1 MREKILFDDGWKFH
15 LGDIPVPDPVEKGPV
30 YMQAKTERKRIGPA
44 SVHYVADS
52 DDYSTER
59 ELNPVRWE
67 SVTLPHDYVVG
78 QTPDKRYNNALGFFK
93 YENAWYRKTF
103 TVSKSDRDKRICLYF
118 DGVAVQATVYF
129 NGCLMGH
136 NFSGYTGFEIDITD
150 YVEFDCENVLAVYVD
165 ATSSHEGWWYEGGGI
180 YRHVWLVK
188 TDKVSVDLFGLYV
201 RPEYK
206 GDRWDLSVTNT
217 VRNDRAET
225 VGATVKTEI
234 LDGNRAILTLSGE
247 CELAPMS
254 KGEIAFSGEIKSP
267 RLWSVDDPYQYRA
280 VTKVYRDGALCDAC
294 ESRFGFRYFAWSPE
308 TGFTVNGKKTFLNGV
323 CAHEDFGLTG
333 KAVADNIRK
342 YKIGL
347 IKEMG
352 ANAYRC
358 THYPQTA
365 ETMDAL
371 DEAGLIVMAETRWF
385 ESTKEGL
392 EQLETLIKRD
402 RNRPSVFFW
411 SVGNE
416 EPKQTTDAG
425 RRISRRMIEKIRQL
439 DPTRWITCAVSNDP
453 DKATVYDDLDV
464 IGINYNHWNYDAVH
478 KNHPDKM
485 IVASECCAT
494 GTTRGWYYDDDP
506 QKGYFNAVDHDTN
519 EWFIG
524 RENTWRL
531 FRDRP
536 YISGAF
542 QWIAFEHRGECTWPR
557 VCSQSGAIDLFMQ
570 KKDAFYQNQ
579 TLFISDRPLIH
590 VLPHWN
596 REGEEGE
603 PIRVVAYTNCEEAEL
618 FVNGKS
624 FGKVK
629 IDRPGHAE
637 WSVPYVPGTIKAVGY
652 NGGTPVA
659 GDACRTTKNPV
670 GLALK
675 LENEIEKANGRDVAL
690 VTCTCVDE
698 DGLEVPD
705 ANPFVRFTPNRL
717 GRIVGTGSDVSDHVP
732 VTCPDRKMRAGRIA
746 VAVAIGEVAGTF
758 TLRAEADGLTPAVL
772 KITLK

>member
-1 MREKILFDDGWKFH
+1 MREKILFDDDWKFH
-15 LGDIPVPDPVEKGPV
+15 LGDIPVADPVGKGPV

-52 DDYSTER
+52 DDYSTKR
-59 ELNPVRWE
+59 ELNPTRWE
-67 SVTLPHDYVVG
+67 DVTLPHDYMIG
-78 QTPDKRYNNALGFFK
+78 RTPDPRYNNALGYFK

-103 TVSKSDRDKRICLYF
+103 TVAKADKDKRICLYF
-118 DGVAVQATVYF
+118 DGVAVLATVYL

-150 YVEFDCENVLAVYVD
+150 YVEFDRENVLAVYVD
-165 ATSSHEGWWYEGGGI
+165 ATSTHEGWWYEGGGI
-180 YRHVWLVK
+180 YRHVWLIK
-188 TDKVSVDLFGLYV
+188 TDKVALDLYGLYV
-201 RPEYK
+201 RPEFT
-206 GDRWDLSVTNT
+206 GDGWNLFVTNT
-217 VRNDRAET
+217 VRNDRAEPVT
-225 VGATVKTEI
+225 ATVKTEI
-234 LDGNRAILTLSGE
+234 LDGNKTVLSLTGE
-247 CELAPMS
+247 CELAPMT
-254 KGEIAFSGEIKSP
+254 KGDVQLVGAVGNPS
-267 RLWSVDDPYQYRA
+267 LWSVEDPHQYRA
-280 VTKVYRDGALCDAC
+280 VTKVYRDGALSDTY
-294 ESRFGFRYFAWSPE
+294 ETKFGFRTYAWSPE
-308 TGFTVNGKKTFLNGV
+308 EGFTVNGKKTFINGV

-333 KAVADNIRK
+333 KAVADNIRR

-352 ANAYRC
+352 ANGYRC

-392 EQLETLIKRD
+392 EQLETLIRRD

-416 EPKQTTDAG
+416 EPKQTTDSG
-425 RRISRRMIEKIRQL
+425 RRISRRMIETIRRL
-439 DPTRWITCAVSNDP
+439 DPSRWITCAVSNDP

-494 GTTRGWYYDDDP
+494 GTTRGWYFDDDP
-506 QKGYFNAVDHDTN
+506 QKGYFNAIDKDTN

-524 RENTWRL
+524 RENMWRF
-531 FRDRP
+531 FRDHP
-536 YISGAF
+536 YVSGGY

-557 VCSQSGAIDLFMQ
+557 LCSQSGAIDLFMQ

-579 TLFISDRPLIH
+579 TLFQSGRPLIH

-596 REGEEGE
+596 WEGYEGE
-603 PIRVVAYTNCEEAEL
+603 PVRVVAYTNCEEAEL

-624 FGKVK
+624 FGRRT

-637 WSVPYVPGTIKAVGY
+637 WSVPYTPGTVKAVGY
-652 NGGTPVA
+652 NGGNPVA
-659 GDACRTTKNPV
+659 GDAVRTTKKPV

-675 LENEIEKANGRDVAL
+675 LENEIAEANGRDVAL
-690 VTCTCVDE
+690 ITCTAIDE
-698 DGLEVPD
+698 DGREVPD
-705 ANPFVRFTPNRL
+705 AAPFVRFAPNAL
-717 GRIVGTGSDVSDHVP
+717 GRILGTGSDVSDHRP
-732 VTCPDRKMRAGRIA
+732 VTEPERQMRAGRIA
-746 VAVAIGEVAGTF
+746 VAVMVGAQPGTL
-758 TLRAEADGLTPAVL
+758 TLRAEADGLTPAIL
-772 KITLK
+772 KIQLK

>member
-15 LGDIPVPDPVEKGPV
+15 LGDIAVPDPVDKGPV

-44 SVHYVADS
+44 SLHYVANS
-52 DDYSTER
+52 DDYSTEH
-59 ELNPVRWE
+59 ELTPEKWE
-67 SVTLPHDYVVG
+67 NVTLPHDYIIG
-78 QTPDKRYNNALGFFK
+78 GTPDERNNSALGYFK

-103 TVSKSDRDKRICLYF
+103 SLPKNDKGKRICLLF
-118 DGVAVQATVYF
+118 DGVAVRATVYL

-136 NFSGYTGFEIDITD
+136 HFCGYTSFEIDISD
-150 YVEFDCENVLAVYVD
+150 YVEFDRENVLAVYVD
-165 ATSSHEGWWYEGGGI
+165 ATSSHEGWWYEGAGI
-180 YRHVWLVK
+180 YRHVWLTK
-188 TDKVSVDLFGLYV
+188 TDRVALDLWGVCV

-206 GDRWDLSVTNT
+206 GDHWDLTVVNT
-217 VRNDRAET
+217 VRNDRCEK
-225 VGATVKTEI
+225 VDLTVKTEI
-234 LDGNRAILTLSGE
+234 TDGLRTVLSLSGETALAQMTKGDVTLSGE
-247 CELAPMS
+247 V
-254 KGEIAFSGEIKSP
+254 GSP
-267 RLWSVDDPYQYRA
+267 RLWSVEDPFQYRA
-280 VTKVYRDGALCDAC
+280 TSKVYVGGTLTDVY
-294 ESRFGFRYFAWSPE
+294 ETKFGFRYYSFTPE
-308 TGFTVNGKKTFLNGV
+308 TGFTVNGKKTFINGV

-352 ANAYRC
+352 ANGYRC
-358 THYPQTA
+358 THYPHSA

-385 ESTKEGL
+385 ESTEEGL
-392 EQLETLIKRD
+392 KQLEMLIKRD

-416 EPKQTTDAG
+416 EPKQTTDSG
-425 RRISRRMIEKIRQL
+425 RRISRRMIETIRRL

-478 KNHPDKM
+478 AKHPGKM
-485 IVASECCAT
+485 ILASECCAT
-494 GTTRGWYYDDDP
+494 GTTRGWYGADDP
-506 QKGYFNAVDHDTN
+506 VRGYFNAVDKDTN

-524 RENTWRL
+524 RENMWRF
-531 FRDRP
+531 FRDHP
-536 YISGAF
+536 YVSGGY
-542 QWIAFEHRGECTWPR
+542 QWIAFEHRGECLWPR
-557 VCSQSGAIDLFMQ
+557 LCSQSGAIDLFMQ

-596 REGEEGE
+596 QTGREGQ

-624 FGKVK
+624 FGRVK

-637 WSVPYVPGTIKAVGY
+637 WSVPFAPGSVKALGYV
-652 NGGTPVA
+652 GGRPVA
-659 GDACRTTKNPV
+659 GDAVRTTGAAV
-670 GLALK
+670 SLALK
-675 LENEIEKANGRDVAL
+675 LENPVDAANGRDVAL
-690 VTCTCVDE
+690 FTCTALDA
-698 DGLEVPD
+698 DGVEVPD
-705 ANPFVRFTPNRL
+705 AAPFVRFCTNRL
-717 GRIVGTGSDVSDHVP
+717 GRIVGTGSDVSDHTPVP
-732 VTCPDRKMRAGRIA
+732 SPDRRMRAGRVA
-746 VAVAIGEVAGTF
+746 VAVKVGDVPGTL
-758 TLRAEADGLTPAVL
+758 TLRAEADGLIPAELTLQL
-772 KITLK
+772 K